1 MDSKSKI
8 DLSIFDI
15 DETLFHTKAKVQVLK
30 DGTINKILDNQQ
42 FNSYKLKKGESFDYG
57 QFKSAK
63 IFKETS
69 MPITKIIKK
78 AKRIIHFA
86 IRSGSK
92 VIIVTARQDMDDK
105 KLFKEAFEAQGID
118 IGKVYVERA
127 GNIGKKT
134 ASANKVVIFKKYLDT
149 GRYAKVRLF
158 DDDKNNLKAFMSLQ
172 KNYANVKFTAYQVLR
187 SGFTTKF
194 H

>member
-30 DGTINKILDNQQ
+30 DGKINKILDNQK

-69 MPITKIIKK
+69 TPITKIIKK

-86 IRSGSK
+86 IRSRSK

-149 GRYAKVRLF
+149 GRYARVRLF

-172 KNYANVKFTAYQVLR
+172 KNYANVKFTAHQVLR

>member
-30 DGTINKILDNQQ
+30 DGKINKILDNQQ

-69 MPITKIIKK
+69 TPITKIIKK

-86 IRSGSK
+86 IQSGSK

-149 GRYAKVRLF
+149 GRYARVRLF

-172 KNYANVKFTAYQVLR
+172 KNYANVKFTAHQVLR

>member
-1 MDSKSKI
+1 MNTSSKVG
-8 DLSIFDI
+8 LTIFDI
-15 DETLFHTKAKVQVLK
+15 DETLFHTKAKVQVFK
-30 DGTINKILDNQQ
+30 DGKVNKILDNQQ
-42 FNSYKLKKGESFDYG
+42 FNSYQLKKGESFDYG

-69 MPITKIIKK
+69 TPITKIIKK

-149 GRYAKVRLF
+149 GRYARIRLF

-172 KNYANVKFTAYQVLR
+172 KNYANVKFTAHQVLR

>member
-30 DGTINKILDNQQ
+30 DGKINKILDNQQ
-42 FNSYKLKKGESFDYG
+42 FNSYKLKNGESFDYG

-69 MPITKIIKK
+69 TPITKIIKK
-78 AKRIIHFA
+78 AKRIIHYA
-86 IRSGSK
+86 IRSGAK

-149 GRYAKVRLF
+149 VLYARVRLF

-172 KNYANVKFTAYQVLR
+172 KNYANVTFTAHQVLR
-187 SGFTTKF
+187 NGFTTKF

>member
-30 DGTINKILDNQQ
+30 DGKINKILDNQQ

-69 MPITKIIKK
+69 TPITKIIKK
-78 AKRIIHFA
+78 AKRIIHYA
-86 IRSGSK
+86 IRSGAK

-149 GRYAKVRLF
+149 GRYARVRLF

-172 KNYANVKFTAYQVLR
+172 KNYANVKFTAHQVLR

>member
-1 MDSKSKI
+1 M
-8 DLSIFDI
+8 
-15 DETLFHTKAKVQVLK
+15 
-30 DGTINKILDNQQ
+30 DNQQ
-42 FNSYKLKKGESFDYG
+42 FNSYKLKNGESFDYG

-69 MPITKIIKK
+69 TPITKIIKK
-78 AKRIIHFA
+78 AKRIIHYA
-86 IRSGSK
+86 IRSGAK

-149 GRYAKVRLF
+149 GRYARVRLF

-172 KNYANVKFTAYQVLR
+172 KNYANVTFTAHQVLR
-187 SGFTTKF
+187 NGFTTKF

>member
-30 DGTINKILDNQQ
+30 DGKINKILDNQQ
-42 FNSYKLKKGESFDYG
+42 FNSYKLKNGESFDYG

-69 MPITKIIKK
+69 TPITKIIKK

-86 IRSGSK
+86 IRSRSK

-149 GRYAKVRLF
+149 GRYARVRLF

-172 KNYANVKFTAYQVLR
+172 KNYANVKFTAHQVLR